1 MDTLIRVTKLY
12 DARRLVPVDFGPW
25 LESIADTVDTITV
38 GDAPDVIETFTQSGG
53 LVQLTLAGGATGQK
67 YRIPVT
73 CVSDLRALSRTVV
86 VELSIP
92 GTNVAPAPA
101 PGGGSASG
109 NVDGGGPTTNY
120 TSTDPIDGGT
130 P

>member
-1 MDTLIRVTKLY
+1 MDTLIRRTKLY
-12 DARRLVPVDFGPW
+12 DARIYVPIDFGPW
-25 LESIADTVDTITV
+25 LASIADSVGTITV
-38 GDAPDVIETFTQSGG
+38 GDAPDVIETYSISGAVVNLTLSGG
-53 LVQLTLAGGATGQK
+53 KLGQR

-73 CVSDLRALSRTVV
+73 CVSLLRSIPRTFV

-92 GTNVAPAPA
+92 GTNTAPAPA
-101 PGGGSASG
+101 PSGSSSG